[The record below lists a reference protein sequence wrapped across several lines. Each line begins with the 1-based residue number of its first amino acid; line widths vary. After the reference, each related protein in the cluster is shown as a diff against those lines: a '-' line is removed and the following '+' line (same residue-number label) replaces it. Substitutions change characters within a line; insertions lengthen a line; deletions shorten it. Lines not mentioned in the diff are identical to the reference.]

1 MTSELLLN
9 LSNEAVDNMVT
20 LCLGNTKVDNAIFRI
35 LLRMKK
41 LKYLGMDETFVT
53 SKGLNTYSK
62 DFFRINGFKCD
73 LRYLSIQ

>member
-1 MTSELLLN
+1 
-9 LSNEAVDNMVT
+9 MVT
-20 LCLGNTKVDNAIFRI
+20 LCLGNTKVDNNIFRT

-41 LKYLGMDETFVT
+41 LKYLGLDETFVT
-53 SKGLNTYSK
+53 SKGLLNYCK